1 MKDLKRIADALES
14 IARDV
19 SAMRAG
25 QEQSFELAKRAVE
38 CGEQNARQTIDRML
52 NLFPGGKGSAELP
65 RS

>member
-14 IARDV
+14 IAKDV

-25 QEQSFELAKRAVE
+25 QEQTLELAKNAVE
-38 CGEQNARQTIDRML
+38 RGEQNARQTFDRML
-52 NLFPGGKGSAELP
+52 NIFSGGKGNAELP